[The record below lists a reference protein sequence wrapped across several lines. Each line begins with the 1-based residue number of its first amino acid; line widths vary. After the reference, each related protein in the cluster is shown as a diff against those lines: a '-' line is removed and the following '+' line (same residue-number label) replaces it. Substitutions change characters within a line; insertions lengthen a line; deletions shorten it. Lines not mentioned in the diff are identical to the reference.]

1 MNYRRS
7 STSRTVRVAGAP
19 ADRPR
24 QQPKSRLMP
33 RLFSFVSV
41 SSLTLAPVGAL
52 TLWLLISDPVTA
64 AAVMERG
71 DLLPVLGALAK
82 LVGKALAA
90 MIAIL

>member
-1 MNYRRS
+1 MNYRKP
-7 STSRTVRVAGAP
+7 ST
-19 ADRPR
+19 DRPR
-24 QQPKSRLMP
+24 QQPKSRLVP

-71 DLLPVLGALAK
+71 DLLPVLGALAQ
-82 LVGKALAA
+82 LLGKALAA